1 MDYLTILSTRSLI
14 LFPSRDSLP
23 SNLPIHRPL
32 PTSPLSSPISPT
44 YVLFPPEPIA
54 LPISSLLYNETNCRY
69 YLIHHVLT
77 STRPNPF
84 GHREDDRRIR
94 NEVEVMVFE
103 ELDRVKMF
111 VRELGNW
118 FNSQSV
124 NGMEEDELRD
134 LAGKYGLGS
143 QMDLPKGDGHADS
156 HGYESKGETMV
167 LV

>member
-14 LFPSRDSLP
+14 LFPSHHSLP
-23 SNLPIHRPL
+23 SNIPIHRPL

-44 YVLFPPEPIA
+44 FILLPPEPIA

-77 STRPNPF
+77 TTQSDPF
-84 GHREDDRRIR
+84 RLQKDDRRKR
-94 NEVEVMVFE
+94 NEVEVMVFK

-118 FNSQSV
+118 FNKQSV

-134 LAGKYGLGS
+134 LAGKYGLGL
-143 QMDLPKGDGHADS
+143 QMDLPKGDGHAAS

>member
-14 LFPSRDSLP
+14 LFPSHHSLP
-23 SNLPIHRPL
+23 FNLPTHRPL

-44 YVLFPPEPIA
+44 FVLLPPEPIA
-54 LPISSLLYNETNCRY
+54 LPISSLSYNETNCRY

-77 STRPNPF
+77 TTQPNPF
-84 GHREDDRRIR
+84 GHQEDDRRIR
-94 NEVEVMVFE
+94 NEVEVIVFK

-118 FNSQSV
+118 FNKQSV

-134 LAGKYGLGS
+134 LAGKYGLGL
-143 QMDLPKGDGHADS
+143 QMDLPEGNGEGNT